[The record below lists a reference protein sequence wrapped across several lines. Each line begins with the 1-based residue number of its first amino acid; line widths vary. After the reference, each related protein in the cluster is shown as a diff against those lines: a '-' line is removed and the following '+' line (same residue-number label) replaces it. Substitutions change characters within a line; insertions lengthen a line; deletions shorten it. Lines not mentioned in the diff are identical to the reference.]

1 MLIKNIL
8 NKETKKYFTSIL
20 KNYKEKNNRYKQLI

>member
-20 KNYKEKNNRYKQLI
+20 KNYIQKKNITI